1 MRESRYTN
9 GVGIVSDPSDP
20 GTAFATAVRTGVTR
34 RVKEIALKE
43 PDRFQSD
50 ASPVGLGAPSFLAG
64 GGELGALIRAHA
76 WSQTELGEPE
86 SWPQAL
92 KIAIRIMLTSRQPIW
107 IGWGNELLYFYND
120 PYKSI
125 IGGKHPVAL
134 GQPTRVVWR
143 EIWSDIEPLLNTALA
158 GAEGIFVEQKL
169 LIMERNGFPEETY
182 YTFSY
187 SPIPGDDGEAGGI
200 ICANSDDTVRV
211 VGERQLALLKELA
224 AASPGGRDWRE
235 ACHLS
240 AAALCSNPQDL
251 PFALLYAAAPGS
263 DTVTLVGTCGI
274 EAGHPGAP
282 ESMRLD
288 GEPLWP
294 VTDVFKLQVP
304 QMVRGLTQR
313 VGTALPS
320 GPWHLAP
327 EQAVILPVSP
337 GSETTH
343 AVVLV
348 AGLNPCRLFDDAYR
362 SFLNLT
368 AGQIGA
374 AIGYAQAHEKERRR
388 VEALAEIDRAKTTFF
403 SNISHEFRT
412 PLTLMLG
419 PLEELLAKPQIDGSA
434 DNRTHNAEL
443 DDRALIEITH
453 RNGLRLLKL
462 VNALLDFSRIEAG
475 RMQIHTEP
483 TDIASFTAELASQ
496 FESAI
501 ETAGLR
507 LELEIA
513 PTPVIVRLD
522 REMWEKV
529 VMNLLSNAYK
539 FTFSG
544 TIRVSLCMVDDGGVE
559 VSVTDSGIGIA
570 QEEVPR
576 LFERFHRVAGA
587 PGRSVEGSG
596 IGLAMV
602 QELVKLHGGTVRVDS
617 ELGKGSCFTVAL
629 PRVAV
634 LPQTADEAVHAAMSR
649 HARTYLDAALR
660 WSPESPESPESETLA
675 DEAAPTA
682 AQNPARSA
690 GQTTAEHPP
699 SAPARLLVVDD
710 NADLREYMSRI
721 LRAAGHDVRVAT
733 DGEAALAAARAEP
746 PDLVLSDVM
755 MPRLDGFGLLRELRA
770 DPILR
775 ETPVVM
781 LSARAGEEA
790 RVDGIEQ
797 GADDYLTKPFSS
809 RELLARVAGNLQLA
823 RLRRETE
830 MNLREESR
838 TLEIL
843 NRVGSTVAAELD
855 LKRAVQIV
863 TDAATELTGAAFG
876 SFFYNVIDEQGGSY
890 TLYTLS
896 GVPKDSFE
904 QFPMPRNTPVFAP
917 TFNGEG
923 IVRSDDITQDPRYGH
938 NPPHRG
944 MPEGH
949 LKVRSYLATPVQSR
963 DGKVVGG
970 LFFGHPEP
978 GVFTERAERIVA
990 GIAAQA
996 AIAIDNARLY
1006 EAAQREIAERTK
1018 AQNALR
1024 DLNETL
1030 ERRVIET
1037 VAERDRL
1044 WELSEDLLV
1053 VADIEG
1059 RLQQVSPSWSS
1070 ALGHN
1075 LHWLKSRSYLDLVHP
1090 DDIGIV
1096 GMHLA
1101 ELRRTGVPVRYE
1113 NRFKRIDGTWRW
1125 VAWTLALDPDTERI
1139 HGVGRDVTADKE
1151 TTEALRQ
1158 AEEALRMAQKM
1169 EAIGKLTGGVAH
1181 DFNNLL
1187 QVIGGNLQLLAKDVA
1202 GSEKP
1207 EQRVRNALAGVARGA
1222 NLASQ
1227 LLAFGRRQPLA
1238 PKVVNLGRF
1247 VRGLDDMLRR
1257 ALGDGVEIETIVSG
1271 GLWNTLVDP
1280 FQVENA
1286 LLNLAINSRD
1296 AMNGHGRLTIEA
1308 GNAALDDV
1316 YAKRNVEV
1324 TPGQYVMLA
1333 VTDTGSGMSP
1343 EVRERVFEPF
1353 FTTKP
1358 EGQGTGLGLSMVYGF
1373 VKQSGGHVKI
1383 YSEPGHGTT
1392 IRVYLPRARQEEDLE
1407 TNLDVGPAKGGTETI
1422 LVVEDDEEVRATV
1435 VDMLSDLGYRV
1446 LKAKHAQSA
1455 LAIIESGVPIDM
1467 LFTDVVMPGPL
1478 RSTELARKARERLP
1492 SIAVLF
1498 TSGYTDNAIV
1508 HSGRLD
1514 EGIELLSKPY
1524 THEALAR
1531 KIRYVLQTQNP
1542 QAAELAE
1549 AGQGFLQID
1558 PPVTSAGADSLT
1570 SEARMRIL
1578 LVEDDE
1584 LIRVSTAELLRT
1596 FDLDILEAEGEHD
1609 AKRILNE
1616 HAIDVMLTDV
1626 GLAGK
1631 SGVELAMEVCRDRPD
1646 LRVIFLTGYDLVL
1659 TPEQREVLPHAV
1671 SLRKPYELL
1680 DLIGVLNLPQA

>member
-1 MRESRYTN
+1 M
-9 GVGIVSDPSDP
+9 
-20 GTAFATAVRTGVTR
+20 
-34 RVKEIALKE
+34 
-43 PDRFQSD
+43 SD
-50 ASPVGLGAPSFLAG
+50 APPAGVAAPSFLAG
-64 GGELGALIRAHA
+64 GGELGALIRAYD
-76 WSQTELGEPE
+76 WTQTALGAPDT
-86 SWPQAL
+86 WPQGL

-107 IGWGNELLYFYND
+107 IGWGDELLYFYND

-143 EIWSDIEPLLNTALA
+143 EIWSDIEPLLDTALA
-158 GAEGIFVEQKL
+158 GAEGTFVEQKL

-187 SPIPGDDGEAGGI
+187 SPIPAEDGEPGGI
-200 ICANSDDTVRV
+200 ICANSDDTAQV

-224 AASPGGRDWRE
+224 AASPDGRDWRE
-235 ACHLS
+235 ACELS
-240 AAALCSNPQDL
+240 ARALRANPQDL
-251 PFALLYAAAPGS
+251 PFALLYAAEPGS
-263 DTVTLVGTCGI
+263 DTVTLVGSCGI
-274 EAGHPGAP
+274 EPGHPAAP
-282 ESMRLD
+282 QTMRVGES
-288 GEPLWP
+288 LWP
-294 VTDVFKLQVP
+294 IADVLRIQAP
-304 QMVRGLTQR
+304 QTVRDLTQR
-313 VGTALPS
+313 FGTALPS

-327 EQAVILPVSP
+327 EQAVILPVSA
-337 GSETTH
+337 GGESTQT
-343 AVVLV
+343 VLLI
-348 AGLNPCRLFDDAYR
+348 AGLNPCRLVDDAYR
-362 SFLNLT
+362 SFLNLV

-374 AIGYAQAHEKERRR
+374 AIGYAQAYEEERRR
-388 VEALAEIDRAKTTFF
+388 AEALAEVDRAKTTFF

-419 PLEELLAKPQIDGSA
+419 PLEELLARPQPGASG
-434 DNRTHNAEL
+434 DNAQTRSDI

-475 RMQIHTEP
+475 RIEIHTQP
-483 TDIASFTAELASQ
+483 TDIASFTAELASLFQ
-496 FESAI
+496 SAI
-501 ETAGLR
+501 EAAGLR
-507 LELEIA
+507 LEVDVPA
-513 PTPVIVRLD
+513 TPVIVQID

-529 VMNLLSNAYK
+529 VVNLLSNAYK
-539 FTFSG
+539 FTFFG
-544 TIRVSLCMVDDGGVE
+544 TIRVAVRTDEGGGVE
-559 VSVTDSGIGIA
+559 VSVTDSGIGVA
-570 QEEVPR
+570 EEEMPR

-617 ELGKGSCFTVAL
+617 VLGEGACFTVSL
-629 PRVAV
+629 PRGAV
-634 LPQTADEAVHAAMSR
+634 LSQAEDEAVHASMSR
-649 HARTYLDAALR
+649 HARMYVDAALR
-660 WSPESPESPESETLA
+660 WSPENEILDAPSTGASPASEA
-675 DEAAPTA
+675 SEAAPA
-682 AQNPARSA
+682 AA
-690 GQTTAEHPP
+690 
-699 SAPARLLVVDD
+699 ARLLVVDD

-721 LRAAGHDVRVAT
+721 LRAAGHNVRLAT
-733 DGEAALAAARAEP
+733 DGQAALEAARAEP

-755 MPRLDGFGLLRELRA
+755 MPRLDGFGLLRALRA
-770 DPILR
+770 DPDLR
-775 ETPVVM
+775 DTPVLM

-790 RVDGIEQ
+790 RVDGIEH
-797 GADDYLTKPFSS
+797 GADDYLTKPFSA
-809 RELLARVAGNLQLA
+809 RELLARVSGNLQLA

-830 MNLREESR
+830 MKLREESR

-855 LKRAVQIV
+855 LSRAVQIV

-876 SFFYNVIDEQGGSY
+876 SFFYNVLDQEGGSY

-896 GVPKDSFE
+896 GVPKGAFE
-904 QFPMPRNTPVFAP
+904 QFPMPRNTAVFAP
-917 TFNGEG
+917 TFQGEG
-923 IVRSDDITQDPRYGH
+923 IVRVDDITQDPRYGH
-938 NPPHRG
+938 NAPHRG

-949 LKVRSYLATPVQSR
+949 LKVRSYLAAPVQSR
-963 DGKVVGG
+963 SGTVVGG

-1006 EAAQREIAERTK
+1006 QAAQIEIAERTK
-1018 AQNALR
+1018 AQSALR

-1037 VAERDRL
+1037 VADRDRL

-1059 RLQQVSPSWSS
+1059 GLQRVSPSWST
-1070 ALGHN
+1070 ALGHDM
-1075 LHWLKSRSYLDLVHP
+1075 HWLMSRSYVDLVHP
-1090 DDIGIV
+1090 DDV
-1096 GMHLA
+1096 ETVRTHLA

-1113 NRFKRIDGTWRW
+1113 NRFRRIDGTWRW
-1125 VAWTLALDPDTERI
+1125 VAWTLALDPDTARI

-1151 TTEALRQ
+1151 TTEALRH

-1286 LLNLAINSRD
+1286 LLNLAINARD
-1296 AMNGHGRLTIEA
+1296 AMNGHGKLTIEA
-1308 GNAALDDV
+1308 GNAALDDA
-1316 YAKRNVEV
+1316 YAKRNAEV

-1333 VTDTGSGMSP
+1333 VTDTGLGMSP

-1383 YSEPGHGTT
+1383 YSEEGHGTT
-1392 IRVYLPRARQEEDLE
+1392 IRIYLPRVRQEEDLE
-1407 TNLDVGPAKGGTETI
+1407 TNIEAGPAKGGTETI
-1422 LVVEDDEEVRATV
+1422 LAVEDDEEVRTTV
-1435 VDMLSDLGYRV
+1435 VEMLSDLGYRV
-1446 LKAKHAQSA
+1446 LKAKDAQSA
-1455 LAIIESGVPIDM
+1455 LAIVESGVPIDM

-1531 KIRYVLQTQNP
+1531 KVRYVLQAQNP
-1542 QAAELAE
+1542 RAVEIAE
-1549 AGQGFLQID
+1549 AEQHLLEID
-1558 PPVTSAGADSLT
+1558 PPMMPDSADSFVTQTRL
-1570 SEARMRIL
+1570 RIL

-1596 FDLDILEAEGEHD
+1596 FDFDILEAEGEPD
-1609 AKRILNE
+1609 ARQILSE
-1616 HAIDVMLTDV
+1616 HTISVMLTDV

-1631 SGVELAMEVCRDRPD
+1631 SGIDLALDVCRERPD

-1659 TPEQREVLPHAV
+1659 TPAQRAVLPHAIL
-1671 SLRKPYELL
+1671 LRKPYDLL
-1680 DLIGVLNLPQA
+1680 DLIDALKTPVR